1 MSAAGKIRLGTR
13 ASALAR
19 WQANWTAE
27 RLRAL
32 GAEVEILL
40 LRTSGDEQQAGP
52 VASIGAPGVFTKELE
67 RALLK
72 QQIDLAVHSL
82 KDLPTEIPSGLA
94 LGAIPERAPVGDCL
108 VSVKWRSLEE
118 LPREARIGTGSARR
132 RAQLLHARA
141 DLQMLDIRG
150 NVDTRLRKLAEGAY
164 DAIILAEAG
173 LRRLGLDDRITERL
187 PLSLMLPAVG
197 QGALGLEI
205 RADDSA
211 AREAIAAL
219 NHPATAAAVTA
230 ERALLSELH
239 GGCLAPVAA
248 WGRVESDRLLHL
260 TGAVLSEDGRQRLE
274 ASIAHRANDAVAAG
288 QFVANELLARG
299 AAQLIAQSRPG

>member
-1 MSAAGKIRLGTR
+1 MSSASKIRLGTR

-27 RLRAL
+27 QLRAL
-32 GAEVEILL
+32 GVEVEILL
-40 LRTSGDEQQAGP
+40 LRTSGDEQQTGP

-72 QQIDLAVHSL
+72 DRIDLAVHSL
-82 KDLPTEIPSGLA
+82 KDLPTEIPEGLA

-108 VSVKWRSLEE
+108 VSAKWRSFAE
-118 LPREARIGTGSARR
+118 LPREARVGTGSARR
-132 RAQLLHARA
+132 RAQLLHARG

-150 NVDTRLRKLAEGAY
+150 NVDTRLKKLSEGAY

-187 PLSLMLPAVG
+187 PLALMLPAVG

-205 RADDSA
+205 RADDA
-211 AREAIAAL
+211 ITRAAIAPL
-219 NHPATAAAVTA
+219 NHAATAAAVTA
-230 ERALLSELH
+230 ERTLLAELH

-248 WGRVESDRLLHL
+248 WGRVESDKLLHL
-260 TGAVLSEDGRQRLE
+260 TGAVLSEDGQQRLE
-274 ASIAHRANDAVAAG
+274 ASITHSAKDPTGAG
-288 QFVANELLARG
+288 HFVAGELLARG
-299 AAQLIAQSRPG
+299 AAQLIAKSRPA

>member
-1 MSAAGKIRLGTR
+1 MSTARKIRLGTR

-27 RLRAL
+27 QLRAL
-32 GAEVEILL
+32 GVEVEILL
-40 LRTSGDEQQAGP
+40 LRTSGDEQQTDP

-72 QQIDLAVHSL
+72 DRIDLAVHSL
-82 KDLPTEIPSGLA
+82 KDLPTEIPPGLV
-94 LGAIPERAPVGDCL
+94 LGAIPERAPVGDCF
-108 VSVKWRSLEE
+108 VSVKWRKFDE

-132 RAQLLHARA
+132 RAQLLHARG

-150 NVDTRLRKLAEGAY
+150 NVDTRLKKLADGAY

-205 RADDSA
+205 RVDDEA
-211 AREAIAAL
+211 TREAIAAL

-230 ERALLSELH
+230 ERSLLAELH

-248 WGRVESDRLLHL
+248 WGRVENDKQLHL
-260 TGAVLSEDGRQRLE
+260 TGLVHSGDGRRRLE
-274 ASIAHRANDAVAAG
+274 ASITHRADDAESAG
-288 QFVANELLARG
+288 RFVASELLARG
-299 AAQLIAQSRPG
+299 AAGLIAAQRSG